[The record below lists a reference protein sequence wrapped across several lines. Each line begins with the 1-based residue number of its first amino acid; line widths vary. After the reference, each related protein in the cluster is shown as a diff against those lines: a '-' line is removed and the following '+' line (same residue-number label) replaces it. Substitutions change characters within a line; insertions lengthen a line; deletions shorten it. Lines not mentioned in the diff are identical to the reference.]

1 MTELAS
7 SLGCQYDHC
16 VDYDSMDGTP
26 EGLLRPGGTRAP
38 GRAEHQRLG
47 PVDNDARA
55 VHAKAAEPA
64 GRTNQIKNPDQLNDH
79 PSEES
84 RITVSAGEMAFAR
97 SRRRREAAHAQRVTM
112 STTVTMIAVTAGI
125 QENTAGSLDE

>member
-38 GRAEHQRLG
+38 GRLSTSASGPWTTTHAQYMRRPLHRPAGQTRVHTLRL
-47 PVDNDARA
+47 ARA
-55 VHAKAAEPA
+55 CVPGLSSYGLDSLIDHFTYDLNTAPTSGT
-64 GRTNQIKNPDQLNDH
+64 GRASTP
-79 PSEES
+79 
-84 RITVSAGEMAFAR
+84 T
-97 SRRRREAAHAQRVTM
+97 RRR
-112 STTVTMIAVTAGI
+112 
-125 QENTAGSLDE
+125 